1 MVDHYGGL
9 TGTLGAVTF
18 AAAEPVMTMATEAQ
32 DVAIA
37 KQVRADDD
45 ISPAV
50 RALARAT
57 DAGDRVRRLQ
67 EIGFTQKS
75 LASMAGASERSVRN
89 WRTTGTISVA
99 FDERLR
105 DVADI
110 VLLLDGSLTPRG
122 IVQWFNA
129 RLRYL
134 GGQRP
139 ADVIHGGDIELVRE
153 AARAFV
159 EGSYL

>member
-1 MVDHYGGL
+1 M
-9 TGTLGAVTF
+9 
-18 AAAEPVMTMATEAQ
+18 
-32 DVAIA
+32 AIA
-37 KQVRADDD
+37 KQTRAGDD
-45 ISPAV
+45 ISPVV

-57 DAGDRVRRLQ
+57 DASDRVRRLQ

-75 LASMAGASERSVRN
+75 LAWMAGASERSVRN
-89 WRTTGTISVA
+89 WRTTGAISVV

-105 DVADI
+105 EVADI

-122 IVQWFNA
+122 IAQWFNA

-134 GGQRP
+134 GGRRP